1 MWGFGS
7 ARATT
12 TTTAASTR
20 KDRAASSK
28 RPSTSNSL
36 FDDEAIHHDYNDDEL
51 NDPALLAELAA
62 LSGGIP
68 ASSHRTDV
76 HDAPRPT
83 RALPPPSTTNVTT
96 NVTTS
101 ATTSAT
107 TNVFQESVDP
117 QHQIYMPVSHDEEV
131 HVDFTDDDMNDPNL
145 LAELHQIHGPS
156 DSVSAPAS
164 GGQDLFE
171 DKDDESHLADAIS
184 RMNMQDHSY
193 NQSNASES
201 VLPSSLIPTHSAS
214 TEDPT
219 DEPLAASASEE
230 SEFSIEDRLKSTD
243 PALLSK
249 HIQLE
254 KIRAVNKKRAGNKA
268 GALDSL
274 RNIKLLQSRLQSLS
288 DPTTTTASALT
299 SSDAAATDSV
309 HMSLRDDVGSTTST
323 TSLSLRSDPAPS
335 SGISLDL
342 MRKRQIEYKQ
352 AALSAKRS
360 NDLARAR
367 EMLMVSKKI
376 QDAIDLFSISG
387 SLSPAFV
394 LPASPSSTISGSKS
408 TSASSTTSI
417 SISSKSTHTVSTVA
431 SSTSLP
437 LPGAGISPTLAAQSE
452 SRDIY
457 EHILST
463 LKAQRDL
470 CVSLSTGYYKS
481 GQKALALEFHK
492 RRIRIDADSQ
502 TVKHLR
508 ELSVP
513 ESASSTASPTTLLP
527 FSFYYEDLKY
537 TISQTNDDVGI
548 DQVQVCVLR
557 AMGLGNREVNPTD
570 VESSVTFDF
579 GWPQEGDAT
588 SLEGRG
594 ESPIVHKTSNPEY
607 NFSKTICIS
616 RTKPFQR
623 FLERRK
629 AIFEVCHYKPG
640 LFSYVMARKMVLGKA
655 SVKLDALLTKCEIHE
670 VINLVDPS
678 NPRRETGSKLEVRI
692 KMRQP
697 LLKPDVVTKTE
708 RWLIVDFGKPLA
720 GGSPQNAGSSSPDT
734 IPASESTGSH
744 GAIGV
749 QPPTHPAT
757 LVQPNIP
764 SRTNSPA
771 LPPKAISVAPSKS
784 PSTLKPIVN
793 AASPSINSPPRP
805 KEGGIDIDSLEL
817 DFLNPD
823 LIASNQVLEHEHGQ
837 ILSKI
842 ATLKVTKAVIPE
854 DLQDKKTA
862 YEIRMNLLVTLIQ
875 LGKLTMEDYLAQVKA
890 CIATSR
896 TTAIEFKRAGKM
908 DLAKQALTRIKLM
921 TAEVEE
927 VEQAI

>member
-68 ASSHRTDV
+68 ASSHRTD
-76 HDAPRPT
+76 
-83 RALPPPSTTNVTT
+83 
-96 NVTTS
+96 
-101 ATTSAT
+101 
-107 TNVFQESVDP
+107 
-117 QHQIYMPVSHDEEV
+117 
-131 HVDFTDDDMNDPNL
+131 
-145 LAELHQIHGPS
+145 AELHQIHGPS

-502 TVKHLR
+502 TVKHLH
-508 ELSVP
+508 
-513 ESASSTASPTTLLP
+513 
-527 FSFYYEDLKY
+527 LKY

-734 IPASESTGSH
+734 IPAS
-744 GAIGV
+744 
-749 QPPTHPAT
+749 
-757 LVQPNIP
+757 
-764 SRTNSPA
+764 
-771 LPPKAISVAPSKS
+771 
-784 PSTLKPIVN
+784 
-793 AASPSINSPPRP
+793 
-805 KEGGIDIDSLEL
+805 D
-817 DFLNPD
+817 PD